1 MSRILS
7 MKPAI
12 DLQPDLQV
20 ERLTSS
26 TANLAAIL
34 TIEAGCFPAAW
45 QYPDAEDFF
54 ARALHDPDNLTL
66 GLKAGQVIVGYLL
79 ATPYDAALSCLRDAD
94 PKMVAS
100 NAGQQYYVDTIA
112 VLPEWNGRGGAT
124 ALMRELEREAA
135 ARGLPS
141 LAIHARTANGLN
153 VLVRRLAEERLIRT
167 RWLDNWSWADG
178 EPYEFIEWW
187 CDR

>member
-1 MSRILS
+1 
-7 MKPAI
+7 MKPA
-12 DLQPDLQV
+12 LARLPDLRV
-20 ERLTSS
+20 ERLTCS

-34 TIEAGCFPAAW
+34 TIEAGCFSAAW

-54 ARALHDPDNLTL
+54 AGALHDPDNLTL

-94 PKMVAS
+94 PNMVAGNS
-100 NAGQQYYVDTIA
+100 GQYYVDTIA

-135 ARGLPS
+135 ERGLAS

-153 VLVRRLAEERLIRT
+153 ALVRRLAGERLIRT

-178 EPYEFIEWW
+178 EPYEYIEWW

>member
-12 DLQPDLQV
+12 DLLPDLRV

-54 ARALHDPDNLTL
+54 AGALHDPDNLTL

-94 PKMVAS
+94 PDMVAS
-100 NAGQQYYVDTIA
+100 DAGQILRRY
-112 VLPEWNGRGGAT
+112 
-124 ALMRELEREAA
+124 
-135 ARGLPS
+135 
-141 LAIHARTANGLN
+141 H
-153 VLVRRLAEERLIRT
+153 RRLT
-167 RWLDNWSWADG
+167 RV
-178 EPYEFIEWW
+178 EWKGW
-187 CDR
+187 GDSTHAGTGA

>member
-1 MSRILS
+1 

-112 VLPEWNGRGGAT
+112 VLPEWNGRGRAT

>member
-12 DLQPDLQV
+12 ALLPDLRV

-54 ARALHDPDNLTL
+54 AGALHDPDNLTL

-94 PKMVAS
+94 PDMVAS
-100 NAGQQYYVDTIA
+100 DAGQYYVDTIA

-124 ALMRELEREAA
+124 SLMRELEREAA
-135 ARGLPS
+135 ACELPS
-141 LAIHARTANGLN
+141 LAIHARTLNGLN
-153 VLVRRLAEERLIRT
+153 ALVRRLAGERLIRT

-178 EPYEFIEWW
+178 EPYEYIEWW